1 MKISLSKPVAVALA
15 GVVVGGV
22 ALVSVAT
29 ASVAAGAAYSGQ
41 PIGTLTFAPASGNDL
56 TAMNYTSSG
65 GCPSST
71 QSFESRLFGFGLP
84 DEGEVV
90 TSRTQ
95 AGFSATGPI
104 SSSFGNTPRFYADK
118 NGAPLQGR
126 YDIVLRC
133 APRLGAASSPGNDYR
148 GAIRFTSNTAYVTDS
163 ATPSPAAS
171 TSAPPTATTAPSPAT
186 SPGATAPNC
195 SVPAT
200 VALERSTIVAGTSAR
215 VNATAPVNSVID
227 LFAYT
232 RPSSTFRL
240 VRSAEVG
247 STGKTAFQLAPP
259 ANSRLYALVRG
270 CTVNVA
276 RDSKALNVST
286 RLTLTAVRNGV
297 RNYTFSGNSFP
308 ARRGGII
315 VRLYQVTKDGRQTL
329 ITQTRASATNGRWTI
344 RRTFAGTGQFN
355 FVVRTGQDALNAA
368 GASSIRPT
376 LIR

>member
-1 MKISLSKPVAVALA
+1 MKIPLNKPVAVALA

-22 ALVSVAT
+22 ALVAVAT
-29 ASVAAGAAYSGQ
+29 SAAAVGAAYTGV
-41 PIGTLTFAPASGNDL
+41 PIGTLTIAPASGNDL
-56 TAMNYTSSG
+56 TAINYTSSG

-71 QSFESRLFGFGLP
+71 QAFETRLFGFGMP

-95 AGFSATGPI
+95 AGFSATDPI

-118 NGAPLQGR
+118 NGAMLQGR

-133 APRLGAASSPGNDYR
+133 APRLGAATSPGNDYR
-148 GAIRFTSNTAYVTDS
+148 GAIRFTSNTAYVTEG
-163 ATPSPAAS
+163 ATPSPTAS
-171 TSAPPTATTAPSPAT
+171 PSATPIAPSPTTSPRPTAPS
-186 SPGATAPNC
+186 C

-215 VNATAPVNSVID
+215 VNVTAPANSVTD

-247 STGKTAFQLAPP
+247 STGRTAFQIAPP
-259 ANSRLYALVRG
+259 ANTRLYALVRG
-270 CTVNVA
+270 CTVNEA
-276 RDSKALNVST
+276 RDSKALNLST
-286 RLTLTAVRNGV
+286 RLTIAAVRNGV
-297 RNYTFSGNSFP
+297 RNYTFSGTSSP
-308 ARRGGII
+308 ARPGGMI
-315 VRLYQVTKDGRQTL
+315 VSLYRVTKDGRQILMTR
-329 ITQTRASATNGRWTI
+329 TRASATNGRWTI
-344 RRTFAGTGQFN
+344 SRTFAGSGQFG
-355 FVVRTGQDALNAA
+355 FVVRTGQDLLNAP

-376 LIR
+376 LIF